1 MRFPSFTLF
10 VVAALAPVMAA
21 GQAGLSLERA
31 AGLGL
36 KPEPG
41 EASAPPLSSFGEA
54 ATQAWQ
60 ELRAGAGDYALYG
73 GHDGPLLGL
82 RAAESYAGVVHSAS
96 RWGTSLEAAYTN
108 LSGLAPGRY
117 AVTGQMH
124 ASLSQGRT
132 LNVGLKYRLYEGDA
146 ALRAG
151 LPAEMTG
158 TTGYSL
164 AGPRGAAY
172 SQAYQV
178 QMSYHY
184 SAAGAVGLALG
195 RDVETFTPF
204 ADLTGSGP
212 RQLSFTGQHWL
223 TPSWA
228 LSYDVLS
235 HDVAS
240 PLKLQGL
247 RLGVRYRW

>member
-1 MRFPSFTLF
+1 MRSSASL
-10 VVAALAPVMAA
+10 VLVLAALAPVIAA
-21 GQAGLSLERA
+21 GQAGLSFERA

-36 KPEPG
+36 KSEPV
-41 EASAPPLSSFGEA
+41 EFPAPPLSTFGDTG
-54 ATQAWQ
+54 TQAWLG
-60 ELRAGAGDYALYG
+60 LRAGAGDYALYG
-73 GHDGPLLGL
+73 GHDVPRLGL
-82 RAAESYAGVVHSAS
+82 RPAESHAGVVYAAS
-96 RWGTSLEAAYTN
+96 GWGTSLEAAYTT
-108 LSGLAPGRY
+108 LPGLAAGRY

-124 ASLSQGRT
+124 TSLSEGRT
-132 LNVGLKYRLYEGDA
+132 LNVGLKYRLYESDP
-146 ALRAG
+146 ALRSG
-151 LPAEMTG
+151 LPPEMAATS
-158 TTGYSL
+158 GYSL
-164 AGPRGAAY
+164 AGPRGFAY
-172 SQAYQV
+172 SQGYQV

-228 LSYDVLS
+228 LSYDILS

>member
-1 MRFPSFTLF
+1 MRSSPALIL
-10 VVAALAPVMAA
+10 VIAALAPVMAA
-21 GQAGLSLERA
+21 AQAGLSFERV

-36 KPEPG
+36 KSESVEPP
-41 EASAPPLSSFGEA
+41 APSLSTFGDT
-54 ATQAWQ
+54 ATQAWL
-60 ELRAGAGDYALYG
+60 ELRQGAGDYALYG
-73 GHDGPLLGL
+73 GHDSPRLGL
-82 RAAESYAGVVHSAS
+82 RAAESYAGVVYSAS
-96 RWGTSLEAAYTN
+96 GWGTSLEAAYTN
-108 LSGLAPGRY
+108 LAGVAPGRY

-132 LNVGLKYRLYEGDA
+132 LNVGLKYRLYDGDA
-146 ALRAG
+146 ALRSG
-151 LPAEMTG
+151 LPPEMTG
-158 TTGYSL
+158 PGGYSL
-164 AGPRGAAY
+164 AGRGAAY

-235 HDVAS
+235 HDIAS